1 MTVHVGILA
10 SSDIRK
16 LETCIKSCVSEF
28 YSCVGLQITV
38 FINTRNVPF
47 KDSAESLCQHMNID
61 YVVTESNGTPAVGKN
76 TMVKWLSENT
86 NDSYYIFVDGDD
98 RLGEGFLNIV
108 SQYFDSDIITTEIP
122 ENISTYAIASRIQP
136 NSKVYKH
143 YENLL
148 LKQKE
153 YEVESLARVIAVK
166 RSALDFINYNEKLHT
181 LEDAQFAF
189 KLKRQTDLTVSSI
202 IQSNELYVY
211 SPTRNGN
218 FVRSAMNMEDP
229 DMFFNQFW
237 EVLQ

>member
-1 MTVHVGILA
+1 M
-10 SSDIRK
+10 
-16 LETCIKSCVSEF
+16 
-28 YSCVGLQITV
+28 

-166 RSALDFINYNEKLHT
+166 RSALDFINYNENLHT

>member
-1 MTVHVGILA
+1 
-10 SSDIRK
+10 
-16 LETCIKSCVSEF
+16 
-28 YSCVGLQITV
+28 
-38 FINTRNVPF
+38 
-47 KDSAESLCQHMNID
+47 
-61 YVVTESNGTPAVGKN
+61 
-76 TMVKWLSENT
+76 
-86 NDSYYIFVDGDD
+86 
-98 RLGEGFLNIV
+98 
-108 SQYFDSDIITTEIP
+108 
-122 ENISTYAIASRIQP
+122 
-136 NSKVYKH
+136 
-143 YENLL
+143 L

-166 RSALDFINYNEKLHT
+166 RSALDFINYNENLHT

-189 KLKRQTDLTVSSI
+189 KLKQQTDLTVSSI